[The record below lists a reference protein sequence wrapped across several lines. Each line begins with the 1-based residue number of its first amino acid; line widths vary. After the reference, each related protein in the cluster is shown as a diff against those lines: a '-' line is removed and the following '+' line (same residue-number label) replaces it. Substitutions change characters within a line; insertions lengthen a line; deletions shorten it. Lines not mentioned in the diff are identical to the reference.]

1 MSRFLWVCLGGAIGT
16 GARYWLSGWT
26 QRLAGPGFPAGTLAV
41 NVIGSLLLGIV
52 MEVGVTGGLLPPALR
67 LTLATGVIGG
77 FTTYSTFNYET
88 IEYLRESAWPLAA
101 ANVLIT
107 VSVCLGA
114 GFAGLALG
122 RWWIAR

>member
-1 MSRFLWVCLGGAIGT
+1 
-16 GARYWLSGWT
+16 
-26 QRLAGPGFPAGTLAV
+26 
-41 NVIGSLLLGIV
+41 

-114 GFAGLALG
+114 GFAGLTLG